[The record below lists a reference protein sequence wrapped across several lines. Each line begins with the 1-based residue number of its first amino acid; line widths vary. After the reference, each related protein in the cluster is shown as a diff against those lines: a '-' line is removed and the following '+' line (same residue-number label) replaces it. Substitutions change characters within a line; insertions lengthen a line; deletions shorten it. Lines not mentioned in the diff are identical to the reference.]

1 MNAILEAQDLHY
13 RIRGT
18 ALVREASLQLEAG
31 TTSIV
36 VGPNGAGKSTLL
48 KLLTGE
54 LAPAQGE
61 VRIDGQPFAGT
72 PTWKLACQRAVMAQN
87 QRLAFPFSVYEVA
100 RLGLEGVGRAPTR
113 AAREAI
119 IARSL
124 DTAGVIGLAA
134 RQYQTLSGGEQ
145 QRVQFAR
152 ALCQLEAGR
161 SVAQRQ
167 VLFLDEPIASLDLCH
182 QLALLDA
189 ARAIAAQGAA
199 VLIVLHDLNLAVTY
213 ADRLLV
219 MHEGLIVAQGAPAA
233 ILDDALLRGVF
244 KVDLAFSRL
253 PPTGLPFL
261 LPQQHVAAGPALS
274 PAAGALPLRA
284 ANG

>member
-1 MNAILEAQDLHY
+1 MAAILEAQDLHY
-13 RIRGT
+13 RVRGT

-54 LAPAQGE
+54 LSPAQGE
-61 VRIDGQPFAGT
+61 VRLDGT
-72 PTWKLACQRAVMAQN
+72 PLAGSPAWRLACQRAVMAQN

-100 RLGLEGVGRAPTR
+100 RLGLEGVGRAQPR
-113 AAREAI
+113 
-119 IARSL
+119 ARSDAMIAQAL
-124 DTAGVIGLAA
+124 ETAGVLGLAG

-161 SVAQRQ
+161 TVAERQ

-189 ARAIAAQGAA
+189 ARAIATQGAA

-244 KVDLAFSRL
+244 RVDLVFSRL

-261 LPQQHVAAGPALS
+261 LPQQHLRAGSGPAL
-274 PAAGALPLRA
+274 RA
-284 ANG
+284 ASA

>member
-1 MNAILEAQDLHY
+1 MATILEARDLHF
-13 RIRGT
+13 RVRG
-18 ALVREASLQLEAG
+18 AAVVREASLQLDAG
-31 TTSIV
+31 TTSII

-54 LAPAQGE
+54 LTPAQGE
-61 VRIDGQPFAGT
+61 VRLDGAPLAGT
-72 PTWKLACQRAVMAQN
+72 PAWKLACQRAVTSQN

-100 RLGLEGVGRAPTR
+100 RLGLEGVGRAQPR
-113 AAREAI
+113 GRSEQI
-119 IARSL
+119 IAEAL
-124 DTAGVIGLAA
+124 ETAGVLGLAA

-161 SVAQRQ
+161 SLAERQ
-167 VLFLDEPIASLDLCH
+167 ILFLDEPIASLDLCH
-182 QLALLDA
+182 QLALLDM
-189 ARAIAAQGAA
+189 ARAIAARGVA

-219 MHEGLIVAQGAPAA
+219 MHEGAIVAQGAPAV

-244 KVDLAFSRL
+244 RVDLAFSRL

-261 LPQQHVAAGPALS
+261 LPQQHLRAATGPALR
-274 PAAGALPLRA
+274 AAGA
-284 ANG
+284 